1 MATILDKLAEAVRKV
16 ADFNSASQV
25 APSCILWP
33 DGDRQFESALPLLLK
48 ALPEL
53 LVLGSYDT
61 ANRAGPAIWLR
72 CAIASRADEY
82 DPQGRTP
89 VIYLP
94 GVSRS
99 GLRAVEGLPE
109 PLRPLAYLAFR
120 GAVFQQRN
128 GKDWTAMA
136 FLVSKDAGG
145 LGLDIA
151 GDDATRSSL
160 LSALPKILET
170 DVGQLS
176 SHHIESL
183 ELDTVVSGGDQ
194 VKNLL
199 QWLDQGDAW
208 RKKQGEDKWNA
219 FVSICK
225 KAYAFNPDTDGQGA
239 VLCHFADRRG
249 AWRTVFERYEESWTA
264 YPQILPNLKLQNPP
278 AFNLF
283 ATAEEYGGWPQ
294 WNEFEEGQ
302 LNGVFKTIPTLSQGE
317 ALKKL
322 EEAEERHAPRRS
334 LVWAMQKLS
343 PMALALRHLLELARL
358 SSKSLPLFTGVDDL
372 ADWYGADGWRTDAAA
387 RLAVAAAGHSS
398 SGMDVMA
405 AVRHFYKPWLEKTT
419 LAFQELVAGRDY
431 PPVTH
436 PPKACA
442 DEWCIFTDGLRLDVA
457 RELRELLMAGGYEV
471 AEERRWAPVPTIT
484 ASGKP
489 FAVPGGGG
497 IEPPQNEGF
506 LFDPLKGP
514 GESFAKYL
522 AAAGLADAAAR
533 EKGKPVWKPVGDIDT
548 EGHEHGE
555 KLSVHVGGELE
566 VLVNAVGDAFASGAG
581 KVRIVT
587 DHGWLW
593 LPGAL
598 PKHELETALADSKS
612 PRHAAPKFGVKHGEI
627 ELGWSWN
634 EEIRVAF
641 APGICAHRNGMAY
654 AHGGLSLQECLLLDL
669 SVTKTAGGGGA
680 VAIKEKHWRGMRLSC
695 RLEGDFKD
703 CRIDVRKDPH
713 VAESLLSKGPS
724 GVDGEGNCKCFV
736 ADESLS
742 GEVAFVV
749 ALDAEGNVRAQRKM
763 IIGD

>member
-219 FVSICK
+219 FVNGTPVIG
-225 KAYAFNPDTDGQGA
+225 NEG
-239 VLCHFADRRG
+239 
-249 AWRTVFERYEESWTA
+249 
-264 YPQILPNLKLQNPP
+264 I
-278 AFNLF
+278 NLF
-283 ATAEEYGGWPQ
+283 
-294 WNEFEEGQ
+294 
-302 LNGVFKTIPTLSQGE
+302 SGE
-317 ALKKL
+317 
-322 EEAEERHAPRRS
+322 
-334 LVWAMQKLS
+334 
-343 PMALALRHLLELARL
+343 
-358 SSKSLPLFTGVDDL
+358 
-372 ADWYGADGWRTDAAA
+372 
-387 RLAVAAAGHSS
+387 
-398 SGMDVMA
+398 
-405 AVRHFYKPWLEKTT
+405 
-419 LAFQELVAGRDY
+419 QE
-431 PPVTH
+431 
-436 PPKACA
+436 
-442 DEWCIFTDGLRLDVA
+442 I
-457 RELRELLMAGGYEV
+457 
-471 AEERRWAPVPTIT
+471 
-484 ASGKP
+484 
-489 FAVPGGGG
+489 AVP
-497 IEPPQNEGF
+497 E
-506 LFDPLKGP
+506 
-514 GESFAKYL
+514 
-522 AAAGLADAAAR
+522 R
-533 EKGKPVWKPVGDIDT
+533 
-548 EGHEHGE
+548 
-555 KLSVHVGGELE
+555 
-566 VLVNAVGDAFASGAG
+566 
-581 KVRIVT
+581 
-587 DHGWLW
+587 
-593 LPGAL
+593 
-598 PKHELETALADSKS
+598 
-612 PRHAAPKFGVKHGEI
+612 
-627 ELGWSWN
+627 
-634 EEIRVAF
+634 
-641 APGICAHRNGMAY
+641 
-654 AHGGLSLQECLLLDL
+654 
-669 SVTKTAGGGGA
+669 
-680 VAIKEKHWRGMRLSC
+680 
-695 RLEGDFKD
+695 
-703 CRIDVRKDPH
+703 
-713 VAESLLSKGPS
+713 
-724 GVDGEGNCKCFV
+724 
-736 ADESLS
+736 
-742 GEVAFVV
+742 
-749 ALDAEGNVRAQRKM
+749 
-763 IIGD
+763 